1 MNKMDTV
8 FILGWFVTWG
18 VSFFVMS
25 GVLGL
30 THPTS
35 YVSVAFIGG
44 MVTGLFMER
53 VRKKKSK
60 T

>member
-1 MNKMDTV
+1 MDTV